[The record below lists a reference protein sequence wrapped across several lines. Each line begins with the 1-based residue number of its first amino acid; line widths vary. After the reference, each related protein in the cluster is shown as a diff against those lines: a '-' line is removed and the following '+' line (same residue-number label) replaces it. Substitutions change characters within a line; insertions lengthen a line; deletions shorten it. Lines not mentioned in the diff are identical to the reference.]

1 MSIKTFFLRK
11 MLESKL
17 KGVSKEDQDKIFA
30 MLEKNPD
37 FFQKIGGEV
46 EEEMKKGK
54 DQMAAT
60 MEVVKRHENDLRGL
74 M

>member
-1 MSIKTFFLRK
+1 MSIKSFFLRK
-11 MLESKL
+11 MLESKM
-17 KGVSKEDQDKIFA
+17 KGVSKEDQDKIFT
-30 MLEKNPD
+30 MLEKNPQ

-46 EEEMKKGK
+46 ETEMKKGK

-60 MEVVKRHENDLRGL
+60 MEVLKRYETDLKNL